1 MFRKLSRKKL
11 TKISIIPLIDIIFLM
26 LVFFMLATNFDDS
39 KVVNFKVEKN
49 TGIQDN
55 KSKSL
60 VLNIK
65 KNDFKINDKIFSKKE
80 IENEII
86 KKWSSEL
93 FASIII
99 LNDDESKL
107 EYLIFILDILKKNKI
122 NKVIFSDEF
131 NY

>member
-1 MFRKLSRKKL
+1 
-11 TKISIIPLIDIIFLM
+11 
-26 LVFFMLATNFDDS
+26 MLATNFDDS